1 MAEQES
7 RMTTATT
14 PATPATTLATK
25 PIRRKKPRRTT
36 KGSVFGHAVM
46 ALGLLY
52 FFTPLV
58 WLVLASTKTNASLF
72 DSFGFW
78 FAAPFNLWQ
87 NISDVFTRDNGV
99 YVIWLRNSAIY
110 AITAAV
116 ASTFIAALAGYAFA
130 IYDFRGRNLLFMM
143 VIGSVFVPASV
154 FAVPLFFMMSKAHLS
169 NNLIAIILPALV
181 NPFGVYL
188 MRIYTDK
195 AVPRELID
203 AARVDGAGEF
213 RIFFQVAMRI
223 LSPGLVTVLLLAF
236 VGAWNNYFLPL
247 LLLSSQDTF
256 PLTLGVTYWNSLA
269 VQPGNVQVIYAIVV
283 TASLIAIIPVTIAF
297 LIVQRYWEGG
307 LTVGGIKE

>member
-1 MAEQES
+1 MADQEE
-7 RMTTATT
+7 RMTAITT
-14 PATPATTLATK
+14 
-25 PIRRKKPRRTT
+25 PIRRKRRMSR
-36 KGSVFGHAVM
+36 GSVFGNIVM
-46 ALGLLY
+46 IVGLLY
-52 FFTPLV
+52 FVTPLL
-58 WLVLASTKTNASLF
+58 WLVLASTKTNGALF
-72 DSFGFW
+72 SSFGFW
-78 FAAPFNLWQ
+78 LAAPFNLLQ

-99 YVIWLRNSAIY
+99 YAVWMRNSAIY
-110 AITAAV
+110 AGSAALLSTLI
-116 ASTFIAALAGYAFA
+116 ASLAGYAFA
-130 IYDFRGRNLLFMM
+130 VYDFRGRNALFAI

-154 FAVPLFFMMSKAHLS
+154 FAVPLFFMMSKAGLS

-195 AVPRELID
+195 AVPKELID

-213 RIFFQVAMRI
+213 RIFAQVAFR
-223 LSPGLVTVLLLAF
+223 LLAPGIVTVGLLAF

-256 PLTLGVTYWNSLA
+256 PLTVGVAYWNSLA

-283 TASLIAIIPVTIAF
+283 TASVIAIIPVMIAF
-297 LIVQRYWEGG
+297 LFVQKYWEGG